1 MKIKWFKTIDSTNNR
16 IALDKEELPDKTV
29 YMTDFQTAGK
39 GQRGNGW
46 ESAKAENLLFSILL
60 KPADILAENQF
71 IISQAVT
78 LGIVG
83 YVRSKGIEAKIKWP
97 NDIYVGDRKIC
108 GILIENA
115 VNGDKLVSSIVGI
128 GFNLNQL
135 SFSPSIPNP
144 VSLSALTD
152 VSYDLKDELLSLLH
166 FIFEEYDRRSQQTEE
181 RYVSSLYRL
190 GRPHSY
196 IHTASGTT
204 FTGTILGVDKTAR
217 VIIDTD
223 EGQKTFAFKEIQYII

>member
-16 IALDKEELPDKTV
+16 IALDKEELPDRTV

-46 ESAKAENLLFSILL
+46 ESAKAENLLFSILF

-78 LGIVG
+78 LGIIG
-83 YVRSKGIEAKIKWP
+83 YVRSKGIEARIKWP
-97 NDIYVGDRKIC
+97 NDIYVGDKKIC

-135 SFSPSIPNP
+135 SFSEWIPNP
-144 VSLSALTD
+144 ISLSAMTD
-152 VSYDLKDELLSLLH
+152 VRYDLKEELLSLLH
-166 FIFEEYDRRSQQTEE
+166 FIFSEYDKRSPETEE
-181 RYVSSLYRL
+181 RYVASLYRL
-190 GRPHSY
+190 GKPASY
-196 IHTASGTT
+196 VHTVSGKT
-204 FTGTILGVDKTAR
+204 FTGSIKGVDRMAR
-217 VIIDTD
+217 VLIDTE
-223 EGQKTFAFKEIQYII
+223 EGEKAFAFKELQYII